1 VTNIRFHDLRH
12 TAASLSI
19 RRGDSAKLVADR
31 LGHTN
36 VSFTMNTYVHI
47 FDDQRRAAAFGLED
61 LKQANPDKKE
71 EDQETDVENDAAT
84 QDFEED

>member
-1 VTNIRFHDLRH
+1 MTNIRFHDLRH

-19 RRGDSAKLVADR
+19 RRGNSAKLVADR

-36 VSFTMNTYVHI
+36 VSFTINTYVHL

-61 LKQANPDKKE
+61 LKQANPDKKD
-71 EDQETDVENDAAT
+71 EDQETDVANDADA
-84 QDFEED
+84 QDPEKD